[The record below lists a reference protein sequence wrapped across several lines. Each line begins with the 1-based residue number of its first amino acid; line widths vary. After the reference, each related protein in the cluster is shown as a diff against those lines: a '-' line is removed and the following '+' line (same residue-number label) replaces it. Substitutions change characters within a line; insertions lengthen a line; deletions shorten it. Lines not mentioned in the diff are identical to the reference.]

1 MQECQILPMTLGHF
15 VYAARLTK
23 NVLID
28 VLIIILGEKLRIKS
42 VDIFGRTLFLQA
54 GAGIF
59 GRLKKRPKAKMLMC
73 GFIFTTAMPANISI
87 KF

>member
-1 MQECQILPMTLGHF
+1 MQECQILPMTLEHF
-15 VYAARLTK
+15 VYAARLTM
-23 NVLID
+23 NAPID
-28 VLIIILGEKLRIKS
+28 VLIIILGEKLQTKS
-42 VDIFGRTLFLQA
+42 VDIFGRTLFLQV

-73 GFIFTTAMPANISI
+73 GSIFTTATLASISI

>member
-1 MQECQILPMTLGHF
+1 MQECLILPMTLEHF
-15 VYAARLTK
+15 AYVARLTTS
-23 NVLID
+23 VPID
-28 VLIIILGEKLRIKS
+28 VLIIILGEKLQIKS

-73 GFIFTTAMPANISI
+73 GSIFTTAMPANISI